1 MEITL
6 ELLSRVFQ
14 EEEHSMRGI
23 NYPFIDMAFGS
34 FGSVS
39 VGNTY
44 RTHTPST
51 PGNRTYGE
59 NIETE
64 DMPLPEKN
72 TYYYEKYLDE
82 LDSRSDAREAYRKK
96 WAYYN

>member
-23 NYPFIDMAFGS
+23 NYPFIDMAFGN

-39 VGNTY
+39 VGKT
-44 RTHTPST
+44 RTSGTS
-51 PGNRTYGE
+51 GNRTYGE
-59 NIETE
+59 NEMTE
-64 DMPLPEKN
+64 DMTMAEKA
-72 TYYYEKYLDE
+72 TYYHEKYLDE
-82 LDSRSDAREAYRKK
+82 LDNREDAREAYRKK
-96 WAYYN
+96 WKYYN